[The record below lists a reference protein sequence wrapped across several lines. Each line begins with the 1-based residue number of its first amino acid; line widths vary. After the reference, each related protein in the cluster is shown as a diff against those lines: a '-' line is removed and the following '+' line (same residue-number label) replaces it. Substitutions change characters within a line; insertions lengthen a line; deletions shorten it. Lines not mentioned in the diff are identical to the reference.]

1 MSTKVSELTSLGS
14 APADTDVI
22 PVVDV
27 SDTSQAASGTL
38 KKLAASY
45 LAKTD
50 GTAATITGGGTVALG
65 GYTLTVGATGTASL
79 SGHTHVE
86 ADITD
91 LGAYAEN
98 INDLGDVVITTPAD
112 NEVLAYDSGG
122 NWINQTPA
130 EAGLAEAT
138 HTHVEAD
145 ITDLGSYL
153 TAVALNDVSDV
164 TIDTP
169 ADNEVL
175 AWNGTDTWI
184 NQTAAEAGL
193 AAATH
198 THVEADITDLGSYEA
213 ALGNPGTDGYVLSST
228 TGGTRSWVAQAT
240 GLDEIAIPLHVYGIS
255 TTNNTYTSVSGFFYF
270 SSAYVP
276 SGYSIYF
283 GCAGKKA
290 SSSTCYIALAEIG
303 TTTAVSGTE
312 LTFTTTDY
320 VWAESSALTL
330 TNGTI
335 YHVIIRSSTSSVIAS
350 GVSPQLIIR
359 KD

>member
-79 SGHTHVE
+79 SG
-86 ADITD
+86 
-91 LGAYAEN
+91 
-98 INDLGDVVITTPAD
+98 
-112 NEVLAYDSGG
+112 
-122 NWINQTPA
+122 
-130 EAGLAEAT
+130 